1 MIFGEKFRKKYALS
15 EAGEANVKK
24 GVFWTVVTNLLV
36 MSGIGLLYL
45 LMKGFTAT
53 LVDGA
58 DLPPAL
64 PYIAGVAV
72 FLILSAI
79 GTPNGHLLSQL

>member
-58 DLPPAL
+58 DGHNA
-64 PYIAGVAV
+64 
-72 FLILSAI
+72 LSAV
-79 GTPNGHLLSQL
+79 PLHLLTGL